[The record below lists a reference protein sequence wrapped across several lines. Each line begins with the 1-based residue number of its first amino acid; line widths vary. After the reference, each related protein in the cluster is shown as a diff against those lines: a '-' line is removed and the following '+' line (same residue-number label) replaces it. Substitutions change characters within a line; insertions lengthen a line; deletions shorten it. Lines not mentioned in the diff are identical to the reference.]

1 MAVGF
6 RVHNQS
12 NGQIQISTGYTN
24 LSLFRSGTLDTGTFS
39 GGSTAGSPPFASW
52 SPRGGLPYAPS
63 DSDLHVIRY
72 VNDNVSAITAFSVAQ
87 EKSRFGFK
95 STQIYAANNASQKN
109 LEYYTF
115 RNLTNSPT
123 GPVGLRISDES
134 GNAYYDSRKKGIRVL
149 QSVTLPQSWTGAN
162 YYLGQFF
169 VGTKIGI
176 AVPSPRLY
184 YNSVSQDR
192 CSMLV
197 DAIQMT
203 SDNKIYTARQ
213 ETYSQILLTNTFPAG
228 NASSSPQAATIFIV
242 DLTEVPL
249 NFTA

>member
-1 MAVGF
+1 MSVGL
-6 RVHNQS
+6 RVINQGT
-12 NGQIQISTGYTN
+12 GQVQISSGYTN

-39 GGSTAGSPPFASW
+39 GGSTAGNPPFASW
-52 SPRGGLPYAPS
+52 FPRGGLPYAPS

-72 VNDNVSAITAFSVAQ
+72 VNDDVSQRTAFALTQ

-95 STQIYAANNASQKN
+95 TTQIYAANNAAQKT

-115 RNLTNSPT
+115 RNITNNPT
-123 GPVGLRISDES
+123 GPVGLRMRDES
-134 GNAYYDSRKKGIRVL
+134 GNSYYDSRKKGIRVL
-149 QSVTLPQSWTGAN
+149 QAVTLPESWTGLN

-176 AVPSPRLY
+176 AVPAPRLY
-184 YNSVSQDR
+184 YNSVYQDT
-192 CSMLV
+192 CYMYA

-203 SDNKIYTARQ
+203 SDNRIFTSRQ
-213 ETYSQILLTNTFPAG
+213 ETYTQILLGNSFPAG
-228 NASSSPQAATIFIV
+228 RASSSPQAATIFIV

-249 NFTA
+249 NFAA

>member
-12 NGQIQISTGYTN
+12 SGQIQISTGYTN
-24 LSLFRSGTLDTGTFS
+24 LSLFRSGTLDTGTFG

-52 SPRGGLPYAPS
+52 FLRGGLPYAPS

-72 VNDNVSAITAFSVAQ
+72 VNDNVSQLTAFALTQ

-95 STQIYAANNASQKN
+95 STNIYAANNAAQKT

-115 RNLTNSPT
+115 RNITNNPT
-123 GPVGLRISDES
+123 GPVGLRMRDES
-134 GNAYYDSRKKGIRVL
+134 GNSYYDSRKKGIRVL
-149 QSVTLPQSWTGAN
+149 QAVTLPESWTGLN

-192 CSMLV
+192 CTMYV

-203 SDNKIYTARQ
+203 SDNRIFTARQ

-228 NASSSPQAATIFIV
+228 SASSSPQAATIFIV

>member
-24 LSLFRSGTLDTGTFS
+24 LSLFRSGTLDTGTFG

-63 DSDLHVIRY
+63 QTDLHVIRY
-72 VNDNVSAITAFSVAQ
+72 VNDPVAYITGCTIMQ
-87 EKSRFGFK
+87 EISRFGLK
-95 STQIYAANNASQKN
+95 STQIYASNNAPNKT

-115 RNLTNSPT
+115 RNVTNNPS
-123 GPVGLRISDES
+123 GQVGLRLRDES
-134 GNAYYDSRKKGIRVL
+134 GNSYYDSRKKGIRIL
-149 QSVTLPQSWTGAN
+149 QAVTLPETYTGA
-162 YYLGQFF
+162 YYDLGQFF
-169 VGTKIGI
+169 PGTRIGV
-176 AVPSPRLY
+176 AVPSPRIY
-184 YNSVSQDR
+184 YESVSQDR
-192 CSMLV
+192 CTMRV
-197 DAIQMT
+197 DAIHMT
-203 SDNKIYTARQ
+203 SDNRIFTSRH
-213 ETYSQILLTNTFPAG
+213 ETYSQILLGNTFPAG
-228 NASSSPQAATIFIV
+228 KASSSPQAATIFIV